1 MTARSA
7 RPPLRRAG
15 AAPTLLAIVLAG
27 GAIAQTASK
36 SAVSPPAAPAPAAS
50 LPPLPRAFAG
60 YAQPAIPPASCR
72 VVSAGEVDCQMPG
85 MIAGRYV
92 VETAGTSTAQAAG
105 AVQVLQIVVADQ
117 VCGVGRTTSAWSSG
131 ARTFRFDC
139 AVTLLSD
146 RPVVVKVLYADEK
159 AVKDP
164 KGPVVKIEPLAWN
177 GVLGALPFAPKQ

>member
-1 MTARSA
+1 M
-7 RPPLRRAG
+7 
-15 AAPTLLAIVLAG
+15 VLAG
-27 GAIAQTASK
+27 GAIAQTAPK
-36 SAVSPPAAPAPAAS
+36 PAVSPPAAPTAPAS
-50 LPPLPRAFAG
+50 LPALPRLFAG

-72 VVSAGEVDCQMPG
+72 AVSAGEVDCQTPG

-92 VETAGTSTAQAAG
+92 VETAGSSTAQGAG
-105 AVQVLQIVVADQ
+105 AVQVLQIIVADQ

-146 RPVVVKVLYADEK
+146 RPVAVKVFYADEK
-159 AVKDP
+159 AIKDP
-164 KGPVVKIEPLAWN
+164 KGPMVKIEPVAWN